1 MSTSS
6 PPDTSLEDQV
16 QASECGP
23 PQQNY
28 FGWLKS
34 TFSQP
39 TEVWDQI
46 KQDITEVA
54 QAVASSDPIA
64 AAKGTASSVYRQ
76 FSDAVHSLQQGAKS
90 DPPPPENETARDTT
104 GAGDVNLESPMS
116 SVKSS
121 FYEIVDALEKGLTEL
136 TGASFSFGL
145 KANNAASGGGGS
157 GGNRDARIDVIRAD
171 PATFESSPSPQKDIL
186 PYEEWRKA
194 YFNDQTCSP
203 HPDTPIFEGSTLP
216 TGDAPSATYP
226 PPSRVLE
233 ESPVVRRHL
242 LRLVDPDGGSG
253 SLSETDFWSRYYYR
267 VWCLDVLQLRSTRL
281 VNKLEKD
288 HVDNAAD
295 DASMGTWPEL
305 VDDNDE
311 NDDDEIKSDRNEDVL
326 KASTVSISSE
336 TSPCDTQPAEG
347 SNAGYFSPASS
358 IIIVNREEVT
368 GDEAEAGQPQ
378 SEAAAGDE
386 WREDVV
392 DPDDDEVGEDDERV
406 QVTLEGLK
414 ETKLKTTS
422 DNSDSGSEWEKWA

>member
-90 DPPPPENETARDTT
+90 DPPPPENETARAHIFLWIPDTT

-157 GGNRDARIDVIRAD
+157 GGNRDTLSTTLRSGLLDGLRAPESKSTTCVNQRPEALTPVVTGRFVERILAVQCPCYFKARIDVIRAD

-295 DASMGTWPEL
+295 DASMGTWPGAFL
-305 VDDNDE
+305 
-311 NDDDEIKSDRNEDVL
+311 
-326 KASTVSISSE
+326 
-336 TSPCDTQPAEG
+336 
-347 SNAGYFSPASS
+347 
-358 IIIVNREEVT
+358 
-368 GDEAEAGQPQ
+368 
-378 SEAAAGDE
+378 
-386 WREDVV
+386 
-392 DPDDDEVGEDDERV
+392 
-406 QVTLEGLK
+406 TLARW
-414 ETKLKTTS
+414 S
-422 DNSDSGSEWEKWA
+422 FN